1 MGIIIECVM
10 LAYVR
15 CISNNEQYDK
25 GPYVS
30 VVGGAAVCKQFVPVL
45 PDVRQKHKGTST
57 SATLLYKCH
66 VDGVFGED
74 TTHTSIII

>member
-30 VVGGAAVCKQFVPVL
+30 VVGGAAVCKQFEIP
-45 PDVRQKHKGTST
+45 QI
-57 SATLLYKCH
+57 
-66 VDGVFGED
+66 F
-74 TTHTSIII
+74 HTQTP